1 MDYLWKPITQLS
13 ELDQRTDLTDV
24 DSLKSAWL
32 EAKGKLAESSAT
44 SLKNFEE
51 RLARQWSIE
60 TGILERIYELDRGT
74 TRVLVEMGFVADLVE
89 RSSTNRDPAELVE
102 ILRDHRA
109 AVDLVQDCV
118 ANSRPVSVGFI
129 NDLHAVL
136 TKHQETV
143 DGIDQF
149 NRAVSFPL
157 KHGAFKETPNNPM
170 RDNGSVHEYS
180 PPVHVR
186 SEMDNLVEWY
196 NQYANA
202 NINPILVAAW
212 LHHRFTQIHPYQDG
226 NGRVARAL
234 ANLVL
239 VKHELFPVVITRD
252 QRPQYIEALEEA
264 DAGNLKPLSR
274 LFAEIEKKT
283 ILEAISLPP
292 DSEPEPS
299 TAVLEDVTNAIGSK
313 LKKRREEISQKL
325 RGVNLVAE
333 YLQGAL
339 REHMRDR
346 GNNVTAR
353 LNSSAN
359 LRTGVQVI
367 CGGPDQ
373 LYNGNPTEH
382 WYHFQVFKTAQE
394 TNQRVNFDEHH
405 YFVRTRISG
414 EEMPWLTFV
423 ISFHHIGQELS
434 GVMEI
439 TAFAEILYPRTEETE
454 AVTDQIKCMDKPF
467 TITHTDEA
475 VLIRNKFLEWAN
487 ECFTLAVKSWG
498 DML

>member
-13 ELDQRTDLTDV
+13 ELDQATDLSDV

-32 EAKGKLAESSAT
+32 EAKSKLAESSAAN
-44 SLKNFEE
+44 LKNFEE

-60 TGILERIYELDRGT
+60 TGILERIYELDAGT
-74 TRVLVEMGFVADLVE
+74 TRQLVKMGFVADLVE

-109 AVDLVQDCV
+109 AVDLVQDRV
-118 ANSRPVSVGFI
+118 ANARPVTVGFI
-129 NDLHAVL
+129 NELHAVL
-136 TKHQETV
+136 SKHQETV

-149 NRAVSFPL
+149 SRAVSFPL
-157 KHGAFKETPNNPM
+157 KHGAFKETQNNPT
-170 RDNGSVHEYS
+170 RHNGSVHEYC

-186 SEMDNLVEWY
+186 SQMDNLVEWY
-196 NQYANA
+196 SQYSNTS
-202 NINPILVAAW
+202 INPILVAAW

-239 VKHELFPVVITRD
+239 VKYELFPVVITRD
-252 QRPQYIEALEEA
+252 QRPQYIEALEAA
-264 DAGNLKPLSR
+264 DAENLKPLTR

-299 TAVLEDVTNAIGSK
+299 TAVLDDVTSAIGSK
-313 LKKRREEISQKL
+313 LKKRKEEMRERL
-325 RGVNLVAE
+325 RGVNLVAQS
-333 YLQGAL
+333 LQESL
-339 REHMRDR
+339 QEHMRHLA
-346 GNNVTAR
+346 NNVTDQ
-353 LNSSAN
+353 LNESAD
-359 LRTGVQVI
+359 LHAGIQVI
-367 CGGPDQ
+367 VGGPGQ
-373 LYNGNPTEH
+373 LYNGQPTAH

-394 TNQRVNFDEHH
+394 TNQRVNFLEDH

-414 EEMPWLTFV
+414 EQIPWLTFV

-439 TAFAEILYPRTEETE
+439 TAFAEILYPRTEET
-454 AVTDQIKCMDKPF
+454 ASVTDQVKCMDKPF
-467 TITHTDEA
+467 TITHKDEA
-475 VLIRNKFLEWAN
+475 GALRNKFLDWAN

-498 DML
+498 DVL